1 MLFLYNEMDNVLK
14 YASYSSRVFEEIG
27 SITPEPKLSIKNLF
41 TIADQVPS
49 HHIYDAS
56 YYFLY
61 IKSDY
66 IEKEFMFYDKYRKNY
81 SPFEPILKTFDVQKE
96 KELQEEIE
104 RRMNENDG
112 NDI

>member
-1 MLFLYNEMDNVLK
+1 MDNVLK
-14 YASYSSRVFEEIG
+14 YASNNYFVFEELG
-27 SITPEPKLSIKNLF
+27 SIKPEPKLSIKNLF

-56 YYFLY
+56 YYALY
-61 IKSDY
+61 MKSDY
-66 IEKEFMFYDKYRKNY
+66 IEKEFSFYPEYRKNY
-81 SPFEPILKTFDVQKE
+81 APFEPILKIFDVQKE